1 MRVTTGVDIVEVNRI
16 QLLINEHKDLFL
28 QKVFTEKEIEYCKN
42 AKAHIYE
49 SFAVRFAAK
58 EAVFKALNV
67 EINNN
72 YIDWKYIEILNE
84 ETGRPIVDLKDKL
97 AAYKKD
103 IENIDISLSHEKE
116 MAIASVSIL
125 WK

>member
-16 QLLINEHKDLFL
+16 KLLINEHKDLFL
-28 QKVFTEKEIEYCKN
+28 QKVFTESEIEYCKC
-42 AKAHIYE
+42 AKAHMYE

-58 EAVFKALNV
+58 EAVFKAFNV
-67 EINNN
+67 EINHN
-72 YIDWKYIEILNE
+72 IDWKYIEILNE
-84 ETGRPIVDLKDKL
+84 KTGRPIVNLKDKL
-97 AAYKKD
+97 AEYNKD

-116 MAIASVSIL
+116 MAIASVAIL

>member
-16 QLLINEHKDLFL
+16 KLLINEHKDLFL
-28 QKVFTEKEIEYCKN
+28 QKLFTKSEIEYCKY
-42 AKAHIYE
+42 AKAHMYE

-58 EAVFKALNV
+58 EAVYKALNV

-72 YIDWKYIEILNE
+72 IDWKHIEILNE
-84 ETGRPIVDLKDKL
+84 KTGRPIVNLKDKL
-97 AAYKKD
+97 AEYNKD

-116 MAIASVSIL
+116 MAIASVAIL

>member
-16 QLLINEHKDLFL
+16 KLLINEHKDLFL
-28 QKVFTEKEIEYCKN
+28 QKLFTKSEIEYCKD
-42 AKAHIYE
+42 AKAHMYE

-58 EAVFKALNV
+58 EAVYKALNV

-72 YIDWKYIEILNE
+72 IDWKHIEILNE
-84 ETGRPIVDLKDKL
+84 ETGRPIVNLKDKL
-97 AAYKKD
+97 AEYNKD

-116 MAIASVSIL
+116 MAIASVAIL

>member
-16 QLLINEHKDLFL
+16 KLLINEHKDLFL
-28 QKVFTEKEIEYCKN
+28 QKLFTKSEIEYCKD
-42 AKAHIYE
+42 AKAHMYE

-72 YIDWKYIEILNE
+72 IDWKYIEILNE
-84 ETGRPIVDLKDKL
+84 KTGRPIVNLKDKL
-97 AAYKKD
+97 AEYNKD

-116 MAIASVSIL
+116 MAIASVAIL

>member
-16 QLLINEHKDLFL
+16 KLLINEHKDLFL
-28 QKVFTEKEIEYCKN
+28 QKLFTKSEIEYCKD
-42 AKAHIYE
+42 AKAHMYE

-58 EAVFKALNV
+58 EAVYKALNV

-72 YIDWKYIEILNE
+72 IDWKHIEILNE
-84 ETGRPIVDLKDKL
+84 KTGRPIVNLKDKL
-97 AAYKKD
+97 AEYNKD

-116 MAIASVSIL
+116 MAIASVAIL

>member
-16 QLLINEHKDLFL
+16 KLLINEHKDLFL
-28 QKVFTEKEIEYCKN
+28 QKLFTKSEIEYCKD
-42 AKAHIYE
+42 AKAHMYE

-72 YIDWKYIEILNE
+72 IDWKHIEILNE
-84 ETGRPIVDLKDKL
+84 ETGRPIVNLKDKL
-97 AAYKKD
+97 AEYNKD

-116 MAIASVSIL
+116 MAIASVAIL